1 MFKANN
7 KDTRMTLPLFGLNMQ
22 IYKVN
27 HHVLFKYERRHSN
40 VFIINFEYISH
51 TFLVF
56 GLLTLNKC
64 MFACR
69 LKKNLKL
76 TTTFFISPTNAINV
90 PVTEPTFWYTITGI
104 TREITRIGT

>member
-27 HHVLFKYERRHSN
+27 HHILFKYERRHSN

-69 LKKNLKL
+69 LKK
-76 TTTFFISPTNAINV
+76 T
-90 PVTEPTFWYTITGI
+90 
-104 TREITRIGT
+104 